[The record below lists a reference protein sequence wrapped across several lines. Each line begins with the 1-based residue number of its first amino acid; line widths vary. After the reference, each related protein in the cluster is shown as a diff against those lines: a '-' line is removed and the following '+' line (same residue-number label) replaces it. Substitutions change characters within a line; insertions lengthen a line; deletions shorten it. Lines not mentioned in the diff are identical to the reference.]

1 MVKVDIISGF
11 LGSGK
16 TTLIKK
22 LLYSFNNERVVIIEN
37 EFGKIGIDGDII
49 KKDGFEVIELQN
61 GCICCSIKLNF
72 KDTILSIIK
81 ELNPDRIIIEPT
93 GIGLLSEII
102 AMLNDSKIK
111 ESCVINSLITVV
123 DSVNYFDYIDNF
135 GDFFEDQ
142 ILNASMLIISKSQFI
157 DDNTLNDIISSLK
170 KLNKRAYIVSEN
182 WEDLSS
188 KDIINL
194 LNGNVLSDLNYL
206 HKKEINETMKGITS
220 ISIEPSNT
228 YNVAELEYIF
238 ENLNSEKFGKVIRG
252 KGFLNSNNKLLEF
265 NYINGHY
272 TINESKIK
280 TNPKLCIIGTNLKK
294 DKLINIFS

>member
-1 MVKVDIISGF
+1 MIKVDIISGF

-22 LLYSFNNERVVIIEN
+22 LLHSFNNEKVVIIEN
-37 EFGKIGIDGDII
+37 EFGKIGIDGEII

-72 KDTILSIIK
+72 KDTILEIIK

-102 AMLNDSKIK
+102 AMLNDCKIK

-123 DSVNYFDYIDNF
+123 DGINYFDYIDSF

-157 DDNTLNDIISSLK
+157 DDNILNDILNSLK
-170 KLNKRAYIVSEN
+170 NINKRAYIVSEN

-220 ISIEPSNT
+220 ISIEPSDT
-228 YNVAELEYIF
+228 YNIDELESIF
-238 ENLNSEKFGKVIRG
+238 ENLKSERFGKVIRG
-252 KGFLNSNNKLLEF
+252 KGFLDSNNKLLEF

-280 TNPKLCIIGTNLKK
+280 TNPKICIIGKNLKK
-294 DKLINIFS
+294 DNIINIFR